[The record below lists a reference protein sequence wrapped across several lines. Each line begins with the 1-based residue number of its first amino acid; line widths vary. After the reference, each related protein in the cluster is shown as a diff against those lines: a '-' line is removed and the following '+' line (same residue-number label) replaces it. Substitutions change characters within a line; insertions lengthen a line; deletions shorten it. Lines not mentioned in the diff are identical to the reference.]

1 MSIEIRGTTRLAGVM
16 GWPVKHSRS
25 PRLHSYWL
33 AEHGIDGAYV
43 PLPVAPADLRTA
55 LRALPAL
62 GFAGT
67 NLTVPHKE
75 SALAVIDGIDE
86 VARRIGAVNTVV
98 VRSDGTLEGRN
109 TDAYGFM
116 AHLRQE
122 VPDWQA
128 NTPAVVIGA
137 GGAARAVV
145 VGLIDAGVPEI
156 RIVNRTQ
163 ARADELQSLGS
174 AVKVHRWVERAAV
187 LEDVGLVVNAT
198 TLGMTGCEPLDLSL
212 RRLPER
218 AVIYDI
224 VYSPLET
231 GLLAAGRAAGHAVVD
246 GLGMLLHQARP
257 AFQAFFGTDPAVTAA
272 LRDHVLADMKRP

>member
-43 PLPVAPADLRTA
+43 PLPVKPGDLKTA

-75 SALAVIDGIDE
+75 AALAIVDRVDD
-86 VARRIGAVNTVV
+86 VARRIGAVNTIVV
-98 VRSDGTLEGRN
+98 GADGTLEGRN
-109 TDAYGFM
+109 TDAYGFT

-122 VPDWQA
+122 APDWYA
-128 NTPAVVIGA
+128 AAPAVVIGA

-163 ARADELQSLGS
+163 ARAEALQSLGP
-174 AVKVHRWVERAAV
+174 AVKVHGWAKRAAV
-187 LEDVGLVVNAT
+187 LEGAALVVNAT
-198 TLGMTGCEPLDLSL
+198 TLGMAGYDPLELDL
-212 RRLPER
+212 RRLPKQ
-218 AVIYDI
+218 AVVYDI

-231 GLLAAGRAAGHAVVD
+231 GLLSAARAGGHTVVD

-272 LRDHVLADMKRP
+272 LRAYVLADMNRP